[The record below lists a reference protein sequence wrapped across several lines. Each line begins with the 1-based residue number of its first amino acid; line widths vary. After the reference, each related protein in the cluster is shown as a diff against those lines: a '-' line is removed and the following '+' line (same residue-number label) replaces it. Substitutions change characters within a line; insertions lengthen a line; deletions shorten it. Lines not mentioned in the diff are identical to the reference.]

1 VSLSLEEALIPLSIS
16 AATSA
21 TAQLAMEQLR
31 RLQGC
36 EVHVTHIPTSGD
48 EAGLRR
54 LGVNLTC
61 EPSFASKNLFQ
72 A

>member
-1 VSLSLEEALIPLSIS
+1 MEEALIPLSIS

>member
-1 VSLSLEEALIPLSIS
+1 
-16 AATSA
+16 
-21 TAQLAMEQLR
+21 MEQLR

-36 EVHVTHIPTSGD
+36 EVHLTHIPTSGD

-54 LGVNLTC
+54 LGVDLTC

-72 A
+72 AQRARGGEAASTILGGTQEEVRWQGG